1 MKRNMKILTPVM
13 PFLGLFLALTAHADT
28 GSGMDQLLS
37 LSLEEL
43 TRTKI
48 KISTN
53 TEQALAKAPSVVSVI
68 TAEDIRATG
77 ATNLTEILQT
87 VPGIYIRANLFG
99 FRPQVTMRGAAP
111 THTLLMVNGSPVKDL
126 VWSSSIFWKGL
137 TTSMIERVEIIR
149 GPGSALFGS
158 DASAGVINVITKTA
172 GKITQSEA
180 GVRAGSFDTRA
191 GWVQHGGEWNG
202 FDIGFTAEQSHTD
215 GHNPYI
221 AVDGQTARDNAF
233 GTRISY
239 APGHARYGWDGTDIR
254 FSMARGNWRLLADH
268 LRHSNVEIG
277 LTGASVLD
285 PLTRGSDSR
294 SSIALFYNNDEFT
307 QDWSLNTELR
317 YFHLDYTSG
326 DGFQEYPAGYTDATG
341 TYPDGFINQ
350 MRSAERGFAVEGSG
364 LYTGLKTH
372 AIRLGGGYNSENLY
386 FVEQFINLG
395 TGPDGNPLPAGGPLV
410 NVSDSPYAFAPEKTR
425 RIHYLFLQDI
435 WTLAQNVEL
444 TAGARYDHYSDFGGS
459 LNPRLALVWQSTDR
473 LTTKLLYGEAFRAPS
488 YLELFALTAASRP
501 NPDLAPEKTQTWDL
515 SFSYLASKDLKLG
528 LGFYQFEQSDL
539 ITTDPSKQ
547 YQYQNMGSNTSRGV
561 ELEAMWQATK
571 TLRVSG
577 NLTSRNDSNS
587 PFNTVPKQTAYL
599 RTDWAFLP
607 HWNWNM
613 QANWIGNR
621 PLPAGDSRS
630 PIDAYTLVDT
640 TLRYSRRRD
649 WEFAASMRNLFDVD
663 AREYSSR
670 SLPGNLPLPG
680 RSFHAEIRYRF

>member
-1 MKRNMKILTPVM
+1 
-13 PFLGLFLALTAHADT
+13 
-28 GSGMDQLLS
+28 MDQLLS

-99 FRPQVTMRGAAP
+99 FRPQVTLRGAAP

-137 TTSMIERVEIIR
+137 TTTMIERVEIIR

-221 AVDGQTARDNAF
+221 AVDGQTARDNTF
-233 GTRISY
+233 GTQISY

-294 SSIALFYNNDEFT
+294 SSIALFYNNDEFA

-326 DGFQEYPAGYTDATG
+326 DGFQEYPPGYTDATG

-350 MRSAERGFAVEGSG
+350 MRSAERGFVAEGSG

-435 WTLAQNVEL
+435 WTLAHDVEL

-599 RTDWAFLP
+599 RTDWAFMP
-607 HWNWNM
+607 HWNWNI
-613 QANWIGNR
+613 QANWVGNR
-621 PLPAGDSRS
+621 SLPAGDSRS

-640 TLRYSRRRD
+640 TLRYSHHRD

-663 AREYSSR
+663 AREYTSR
-670 SLPGNLPLPG
+670 SLPNNLPLPG